1 MDRSVDE
8 RFDPIL
14 AARGAARYLRNSYD
28 DMGSWPLA
36 ITSYNHGYYGMM
48 RAIRELGTTDYMT
61 VRRQY
66 GGPAF
71 GFASKN
77 FYAEFLAAL
86 EIAENPLVYFGE
98 MDPFDALEFD
108 TFEVESSI
116 ALHDVA
122 NALRVD
128 PGRLWQLNPSLTDD
142 VWRGRRN
149 VPAGF
154 VMRLP
159 PGYAHEAPS
168 QLAAAQAGKSE
179 RRVRTVEEPTE
190 GPRFYVVQ
198 RGDTLSSIA
207 ARHGTTVTDLVQ
219 LNDLRD
225 RNTIRIGQRLKVAS

>member
-1 MDRSVDE
+1 
-8 RFDPIL
+8 
-14 AARGAARYLRNSYD
+14 
-28 DMGSWPLA
+28 
-36 ITSYNHGYYGMM
+36 
-48 RAIRELGTTDYMT
+48 
-61 VRRQY
+61 
-66 GGPAF
+66 
-71 GFASKN
+71 
-77 FYAEFLAAL
+77 
-86 EIAENPLVYFGE
+86 VYFGE